1 MIGLL
6 RNIVIVMLLLT
17 LVYVILSAYARWKH
31 RRLLSN
37 EYETLSD
44 VMKRAEARDEY
55 IARGMKS
62 YARSYRPKLFLGVF
76 IIPSVIMIGLIWL
89 AQYS

>member
-1 MIGLL
+1 MIILL

-17 LVYVILSAYARWKH
+17 LIYVVLSTYARWKH
-31 RRLLSN
+31 KRLLSN

-44 VMKRAEARDEY
+44 VMKRAEDRSEY
-55 IARGMKS
+55 VARGMKA
-62 YARSYRPKLFLGVF
+62 YAKSYRPKLFLGVF
-76 IIPSVIMIGLIWL
+76 IIPSIIIIGLVWL